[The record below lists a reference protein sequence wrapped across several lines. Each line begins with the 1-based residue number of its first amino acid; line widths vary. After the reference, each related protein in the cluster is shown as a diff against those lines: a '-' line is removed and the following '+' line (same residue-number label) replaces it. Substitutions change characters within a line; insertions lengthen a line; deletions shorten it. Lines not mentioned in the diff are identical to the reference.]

1 MSTPNEQL
9 PRPVFAAIQDTV
21 HLMDI
26 GAGQIVLRGV
36 LLMAAAIMLLL
47 IYAGSQ
53 FRGVR
58 FAEAMDQMQLGRN
71 LMRGDGYTTR
81 VLRPISLW
89 QLSQRSRWKQ
99 MMLGSH
105 PDLMNP
111 PAYPVLA
118 GALLYMVQKGDLWPA
133 DNPVP
138 PRGPDDPKT
147 ARQIIVDVLA
157 YPHLRWGL
165 LGAVGLWITWVLQR
179 AFRRKLR
186 RGQLPWH
193 ALGMLLLLMLFALL
207 WAPKTSFKVEAE
219 EAYTIYSP
227 ERWVVYGLGIPLTLL
242 NGWLIYLI
250 ARRLFDRRVGVT
262 ATCLFV
268 LCETVCQYAISGL
281 NIMLLMFWA
290 TLACLLMVIAN
301 DWRSQGQRPALSVL
315 LALAAG
321 MVAGCAF
328 LTKYAGGWLLLPLA
342 LLGWRMWGLHR
353 GAWLALGMLTAFLT
367 VAGPWMMRNVWI
379 ASHPFGVAGYTVY
392 EKTEPLRRTRLER
405 MIDDKAIRDALTAV
419 TVKRIFEKAARNAH
433 ELWTDSPWAIGSGV
447 TTAFFLAAL
456 FYRFRRPQVNRF
468 KWYAVGC
475 GVVLF
480 LVTCTA
486 GVEPRPP
493 DTLAQEGNLLVL
505 LTPLMT
511 IFGSALF
518 YVLLERAQVFIPIWR
533 GTIVGLFIAL
543 TAMPLVFRLAGPT
556 PDRFAYPPYYPPKVA
571 QAAGYLEAKEYMASD
586 QPWAVAWYGDRRCF
600 WLPATPEEFYK
611 INDLYQHISALLLT
625 PVSLNRRFYT
635 EIMLDEW
642 MQWAPILRF
651 LKFPDDFPLK
661 AGKQLEGVN
670 MVLLCDRRRWPQ

>member
-1 MSTPNEQL
+1 VSTPNEQL
-9 PRPVFAAIQDTV
+9 PRPVVAAIQDTV
-21 HLMDI
+21 HLIDI
-26 GAGQIVLRGV
+26 GTGQMVLRGV
-36 LLMAAAIMLLL
+36 LLLAATVALLL
-47 IYAGSQ
+47 VYGGSQ

-71 LMRGDGYTTR
+71 LLRGDGYTTR

-89 QLSQRSRWKQ
+89 QMSQRSRWKT

-111 PAYPVLA
+111 PAYPVLV
-118 GALLYMVQKGDLWPA
+118 GTLLYMIQKGDLWPV
-133 DNPVP
+133 DNPLP
-138 PRGPDDPKT
+138 PAQPDEPMTLRQRMADLLKRPLVGHALIGGAAVWIAVVIQRG
-147 ARQIIVDVLA
+147 
-157 YPHLRWGL
+157 
-165 LGAVGLWITWVLQR
+165 
-179 AFRRKLR
+179 FRRRLR
-186 RGQLPWH
+186 RGELPWH
-193 ALGMLLLLMLFALL
+193 TVGILLLLVFYALL
-207 WAPKTSFKVEAE
+207 WAPKTSFKVEPE
-219 EAYTIYSP
+219 EAHTVFSP
-227 ERWVVYGLGIPLTLL
+227 ERWVVYGLGFPLTLL

-250 ARRLFDRRVGVT
+250 ARRLFDRRVAVT
-262 ATCLFV
+262 AVCLFV

-281 NIMLLMFWA
+281 NIMFLMFWA
-290 TLACLLMVIAN
+290 NLACLLMVVAN
-301 DWRSQGQRPALSVL
+301 DWRSQSRRPVLAVL
-315 LALAAG
+315 LALSAG
-321 MVAGCAF
+321 LLAGCAF
-328 LTKYAGGWLLLPLA
+328 LTKYAGGWLLVPLA

-353 GAWLALGMLTAFLT
+353 GAWLALGMLAAFLT
-367 VAGPWMMRNVWI
+367 VAAPWIMRNLWI
-379 ASHPFGVAGYTVY
+379 SSNALGVAGYTVY
-392 EKTEPLRRTRLER
+392 EKIEPLRRTRLER
-405 MIDDKAIRDALTAV
+405 MMEPNLHPV
-419 TVKRIFEKAARNAH
+419 SVQRIAEKAARNAH
-433 ELWTDSPWAIGSGV
+433 ELWTDSPWVIGSGV
-447 TTAFFLAAL
+447 TTAFFVAAL

-468 KWYAVGC
+468 KWYAVGS

-480 LVTCTA
+480 LATCTV

-518 YVLLERAQVFIPIWR
+518 YVLLERAQVFIPVWR
-533 GTIVGLFIAL
+533 GSIAGLFIAL
-543 TAMPLVFRLAGPT
+543 TAMPLVFRLTGPT
-556 PDRFAYPPYYPPKVA
+556 PERFAYPPYYPPKVA

-611 INDLYQHISALLLT
+611 INDLYQHISGLLLT
-625 PVSLNRRFYT
+625 PISLNRRFYT

-670 MVLLCDRRRWPQ
+670 IILVCDRKRWTP